1 MPEGLLFSCF
11 LLNGSSY
18 RATLGCDVIS
28 ANSSLCQ
35 SFCQL
40 LPMRV
45 EIVHAEQV
53 TDFPPVFLHI
63 AWVLILA
70 WGSEADSLRGGC
82 WGQTT
87 EMKGK
92 TEITGLQILAIKKQD
107 TKTCLKKTGLVS
119 ETSTQRV
126 PLLLQSS
133 SCCCHHCKTKYAISS
148 TVMSLC
154 FINHANIQ
162 ITPHSHC
169 HLSK

>member
-1 MPEGLLFSCF
+1 MPEELLFSCF

-18 RATLGCDVIS
+18 RATLGRDVIS

-40 LPMRV
+40 LPMRA

-70 WGSEADSLRGGC
+70 WGSQADSLRGGC

-87 EMKGK
+87 EMGGGGTNDGK
-92 TEITGLQILAIKKQD
+92 NRNAGLQTLAIKKQVI
-107 TKTCLKKTGLVS
+107 KTCLEKTGLVS
-119 ETSTQRV
+119 DW
-126 PLLLQSS
+126 PWLLLHIG
-133 SCCCHHCKTKYAISS
+133 CLFYYKAHCVVAT
-148 TVMSLC
+148 TVRQ
-154 FINHANIQ
+154 NTQ
-162 ITPHSHC
+162 
-169 HLSK
+169 